1 MGSKEKVKLKIKAFW
16 YSSFEISYFQTNF
29 LHAMAVL
36 GYLSKLKRGLGLAFG
51 AHFLHDFSKDDVP
64 YLILY
69 LWTKFQCHTFFL
81 LKISEK
87 MCY

>member
-36 GYLSKLKRGLGLAFG
+36 GYLPELKRNLGLAFG
-51 AHFLHDFSKDDVP
+51 DYFWHDFSIKMF
-64 YLILY
+64 LI
-69 LWTKFQCHTFFL
+69 
-81 LKISEK
+81 
-87 MCY
+87 